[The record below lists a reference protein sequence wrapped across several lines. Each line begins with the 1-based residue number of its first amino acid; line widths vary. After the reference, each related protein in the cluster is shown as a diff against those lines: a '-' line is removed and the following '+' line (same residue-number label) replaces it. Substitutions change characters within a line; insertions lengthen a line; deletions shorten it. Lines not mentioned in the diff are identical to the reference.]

1 MPSARERR
9 TDRERWSW
17 VLTSER
23 ALASGHRCPLPR
35 DHLGYDAES
44 QTNRSPPGPGAHP
57 VRSSSEGIDAPGAGT
72 GPHPGASASDVEPHL
87 VPRRRASMPPSKG
100 PRDTRHPSPPG
111 LSSSRSC
118 EEGIDALLRRSASL
132 SKWPQVG
139 KRVAPAGPQR
149 RPSLREGHRC
159 PLRRDRY
166 PHPLPAAG
174 HRDNPLFNRAMSAS
188 VAGVGGGVPPST
200 STRQTPSVSRTQMD

>member
-44 QTNRSPPGPGAHP
+44 QTNRSPPGPGAYP

-118 EEGIDALLRRSASL
+118 EEGIDAPSSSNPFALEMAPGRQPDRTCRSTM
-132 SKWPQVG
+132 
-139 KRVAPAGPQR
+139 
-149 RPSLREGHRC
+149 PSPPSVKGIDALFEGIATLTPCRQPGTETTRSSTARC
-159 PLRRDRY
+159 PPRS
-166 PHPLPAAG
+166 PE
-174 HRDNPLFNRAMSAS
+174 
-188 VAGVGGGVPPST
+188 
-200 STRQTPSVSRTQMD
+200 